1 MYNLTAKQ
9 KNIYEFLK
17 DYYLK
22 NGISPTLQEVADAFN
37 LSISTVQGYFKELE
51 LKGAISK
58 KINKTRAVTITD
70 LSGQQ
75 TKLIPVSGTISAGNG
90 ITVVETFDEFI
101 DVPEK
106 WMQSNTYEY
115 YALKVSGF
123 SMYEDGI
130 LDGDIVVI
138 RKQNFAQNGDTVVA
152 IIHSDGEEKAT
163 LKKFKELNNKT
174 IELIPSNDN
183 LLPIKVARENLE
195 IRGLF
200 VGLIRR

>member
-9 KNIYEFLK
+9 KKIYEFLK

-22 NGISPTLQEVADAFN
+22 NGISPTMQEVADAFN

-75 TKLIPVSGTISAGNG
+75 TKPIPVSGTISAGSG

-138 RKQNFAQNGDTVVA
+138 QKQNFAQDGDTVVA

-174 IELIPSNDN
+174 IELIPSNDT
-183 LLPIKVARENLE
+183 LSPIEVARENLE

-200 VGLIRR
+200 IGLIRR